1 MKRLTIHTTIAL
13 ALGLALVLVLLWAL
27 GGLPA
32 ARAAPTA
39 TTRYVAPD
47 GDDGYNCNGVANR
60 CRTVQRAVDVANGGD
75 EILVATGAYTGVQ
88 TRGGEIQVVYISKTV
103 TIRGGYD
110 TTFTTWDPDTYPTI
124 VDAQGQGRAIYVLGS
139 STAPITLTL
148 EGLQLTNGTG
158 DEGGGAHV
166 RFAHLTL
173 KSCRV
178 FSNTASS
185 RGGGMYLITFENTTL
200 VDNQVYNNEA
210 DDGGGL
216 YLGASHQAMLSGNQ
230 IYSNTATTSGGGLY
244 LNSSDNVRLVDNQIY
259 SNTASSSGGGVHLPS
274 SDGATLSGNTIYGN
288 GAKYG
293 GGVCLAANND
303 AVLTGNDVS
312 DNGALNGGGIFLQN
326 AGNATLSNNRV
337 YSNTAST
344 NGGGV
349 YLSGSDDAMLAGNRI
364 YSNTASTNGGG
375 IYLGGD
381 DDALTGNWI
390 YGNTAGVNGG
400 GIFIFTSENALLVN
414 NVIAGNRLTGS
425 GDGTGIRVH
434 SSDAHLLHTTIAR
447 NRGGGGSGVAV
458 SHGGSNY
465 STVAL
470 TNTVLVSHTT
480 GIYVSAG
487 DAATLETTLWG
498 SGVWANGD
506 EWGGLGTVITGT
518 DLYGDPAFVAPDG
531 GDYHITYGS
540 AARDAAADAGTVD
553 DIDGDSRLFDAQP
566 DVGADE
572 YACHVRLNGTPYPT
586 IQDAVDVATGGDVV
600 QVAGTCRGMGVYTA
614 MAFITKSLTIR
625 GGYSSDFST
634 WDPGGYPA
642 TLDAQGQGRVVYVCG
657 QPTAYISATIEG
669 LHVTNGSAAAGSDT
683 TGGGIYSVWANVVIS
698 DCRVYGNTASG
709 SAGGIYASSADSAVL
724 IGNDVYSNTA
734 PNGTGGG
741 MYIGKFN
748 DVTLANNTVHN
759 NRAKFTAGIYLGQII
774 TDTVLV
780 NNVVAD
786 NRLESAFGA
795 GIRLRTCNAHLLHN
809 TIARNTGGS
818 GEGIYVSNAS
828 TVWMTNTILVGHAI
842 GIRVDSSSAT
852 LEATLWG
859 EGMWANVTDTVGS
872 TITTG
877 TVNVRGDP
885 AFLAPAEGD
894 YHVGVASAAV
904 DAGVNAGIT
913 TDLDGDMR
921 PWPVSGG
928 YDIGADEMQYL
939 SVHLPLVVRNN

>member
-1 MKRLTIHTTIAL
+1 MKCFITRTTVALTL
-13 ALGLALVLVLLWAL
+13 GLGLALALLLGLSEAEGWAL
-27 GGLPA
+27 GGLPTA
-32 ARAAPTA
+32 HAAPAA

-47 GDDGYNCNGVANR
+47 GDDGYNCNSVANR

-88 TRGGEIQVVYISKTV
+88 TREGEIQVIYISKTM

-110 TTFTTWDPDTYPTI
+110 TTFTTWDPDTQPTT

-139 STAPITLTL
+139 PTAPITLTL

-173 KSCRV
+173 KRCRV

-185 RGGGMYLITFENTTL
+185 RGGGMYLSTFENTTL
-200 VDNQVYNNEA
+200 VDNRAYDNEA
-210 DDGGGL
+210 ADGGGL
-216 YLGASHQAMLSGNQ
+216 YLDASHQATLSGNR
-230 IYSNTATTSGGGLY
+230 IYSNTATASGGGVY
-244 LNSSDNVRLVDNQIY
+244 LSSSDNVRLADNQIY

-274 SDGATLSGNTIYGN
+274 SDGDTLSGNAIYGN
-288 GAKYG
+288 QAKYG

-349 YLSGSDDAMLAGNRI
+349 YLNSSDDAMLAGNRV
-364 YSNTASTNGGG
+364 YS
-375 IYLGGD
+375 
-381 DDALTGNWI
+381 
-390 YGNTAGVNGG
+390 NTAGVNGG
-400 GIFIFTSENALLVN
+400 GIFIFASENALLVN

-487 DAATLETTLWG
+487 DAATLEITLWG

-586 IQDAVDVATGGDVV
+586 VQNAVDVATGGDVV

-614 MAFITKSLTIR
+614 VAFITKSLTIR

-634 WDPGGYPA
+634 WDPDGYPA
-642 TLDAQGQGRVVYVCG
+642 TLDAQGQGRVVYVYG
-657 QPTAYISATIEG
+657 QPAAYISVTIEG
-669 LHVTNGSAAAGSDT
+669 LRVTNGSAAAGSDT
-683 TGGGIYSVWANVVIS
+683 TGGGICSVWANVVVS

-709 SAGGIYASSADSAVL
+709 SAGGIYASSADSAML

-759 NRAKFTAGIYLGQII
+759 NRAKFTAGIYLAQII

-786 NRLESAFGA
+786 NQLESAFGA

-842 GIRVDSSSAT
+842 GIWVDSSSAV

-859 EGMWANVTDTVGS
+859 EGAWANVTDTVGS
-872 TITTG
+872 SIATG

-894 YHVGVASAAV
+894 YHVGVASAAI
-904 DAGVNAGIT
+904 DAGVNAGIA

-921 PWPVSGG
+921 PWPAGGG

-939 SVHLPLVVRNN
+939 SVHLPLVLSEAEGLVLRDD